1 MNAWPLYADRLGWSA
16 NTTMMGSATTT
27 TSIEL
32 VATTARTTN
41 TSSSTSSTAHYTAI
55 GRSNHRQHAGNI
67 LDSTRCRERRGAVV
81 LGGGLAIAMF
91 LVVWISIPTAILD
104 TYNTWY
110 QPRLLLQKNHDDDDG
125 AGVLTFRILQL
136 TDLHLGEAPYEDW
149 GPEQDVKTFRLIR
162 DLLSFE
168 HDMDDDENGNA
179 HIDLVIFSGDQLTGN
194 NVDGNATVYYDR
206 LGDLMDEMKLP
217 YAMIFGNHDDMDFI
231 ANYPDGLIAQ
241 HPART
246 LRHALAVSDRRHR
259 QSLTPLGPVD
269 IFGVSNGILSVYH
282 PIDGSLVLQVV
293 LLDSGGGSLAQ
304 QIVANQL
311 DWYQSQRQLN
321 IPAIA
326 FQHIPTDQFQYG
338 GENTSSVCAGYNGEN
353 GIAPLDNDP
362 TGEISRLA
370 QIDTKLLVLAVGH
383 NHGNSY
389 CCEQQQ
395 PTTVLCFG
403 RHSGYGGYGTWDRG
417 ARVYT
422 FSWDDSTTLRSWHTY
437 VRLQYGN
444 TTDTYQPVSTM

>member
-1 MNAWPLYADRLGWSA
+1 
-16 NTTMMGSATTT
+16 MMGSATTT

-41 TSSSTSSTAHYTAI
+41 TSSLSSSTAHYTAI
-55 GRSNHRQHAGNI
+55 GRSNHRQHIGNI
-67 LDSTRCRERRGAVV
+67 ENTSRGRRGVVV
-81 LGGGLAIAMF
+81 LGGVLAVAMF
-91 LVVWISIPTAILD
+91 LVVWISIPYAILD

-110 QPRLLLQKNHDDDDG
+110 QPRLQLRNNHDDDDG
-125 AGVLTFRILQL
+125 GGVLTFRILQL

-149 GPEQDVKTFRLIR
+149 GPAQDVKTFQLVR

-168 HDMDDDENGNA
+168 HEIDDDDGNNKNA
-179 HIDLVIFSGDQLTGN
+179 HRTIDLVIFSGDQLTGN

-231 ANYPDGLIAQ
+231 TNYPDGLIAQ

-269 IFGVSNGILSVYH
+269 IFGVSNGVLSVYH
-282 PIDGSLVLQVV
+282 PNDGSLVLQVV

-311 DWYQSQRQLN
+311 DWYQSQRQLDV
-321 IPAIA
+321 PAIA

-338 GENTSSVCAGYNGEN
+338 GENTSSVCSGYNGEN
-353 GIAPLDNDP
+353 GIAPLDDDP

-395 PTTVLCFG
+395 QQQQQQQPTTAVLCFG

-422 FSWDDSTTLRSWHTY
+422 FSWEKDDSSTTLRSWHTY

-444 TTDTYQPVSTM
+444 TTDAYQPVLTM

>member
-1 MNAWPLYADRLGWSA
+1 
-16 NTTMMGSATTT
+16 MMVSATTT

-32 VATTARTTN
+32 TTIARTTN
-41 TSSSTSSTAHYTAI
+41 TSSSSSSTAHYTSI

-67 LDSTRCRERRGAVV
+67 ENTSRGNGVLLGGVV
-81 LGGGLAIAMF
+81 LAVAMF
-91 LVVWISIPTAILD
+91 LVVWISIPTAILE

-110 QPRLLLQKNHDDDDG
+110 QPRLQLKNNHDDD
-125 AGVLTFRILQL
+125 GVLTFRILQL

-149 GPEQDVKTFRLIR
+149 GPEQDVKTFQLVR

-168 HDMDDDENGNA
+168 HEIDDDDNNNA

-194 NVDGNATVYYDR
+194 DVDDNATVYYDR

-246 LRHALAVSDRRHR
+246 LRHALAVADRRHR

-269 IFGVSNGILSVYH
+269 IFGVSNGVLSVYH
-282 PIDGSLVLQVV
+282 PTDGSLVLQVV

-311 DWYQSQRQLN
+311 DWYQSQRQLKV
-321 IPAIA
+321 PAIA

-395 PTTVLCFG
+395 QQQQQPSTAVLCFG

-422 FSWDDSTTLRSWHTY
+422 FSWDRDDSTTLRSWHTY

-444 TTDTYQPVSTM
+444 TTDTYQPVLTM